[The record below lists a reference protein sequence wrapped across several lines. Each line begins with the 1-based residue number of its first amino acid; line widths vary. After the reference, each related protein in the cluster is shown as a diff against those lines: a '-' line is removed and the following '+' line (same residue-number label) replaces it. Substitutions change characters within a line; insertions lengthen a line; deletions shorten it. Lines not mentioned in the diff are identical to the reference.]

1 MAAATIQLNPMVMD
15 WTGHTHAH
23 KEYPSGFIPLSHESG
38 RGALGHKP
46 SEWTNHLTM
55 GFRREMCTKNI
66 EAKASLITSA
76 TFQLCARLSISK
88 VPERRAE
95 KRRLLV
101 EPVT

>member
-1 MAAATIQLNPMVMD
+1 
-15 WTGHTHAH
+15 
-23 KEYPSGFIPLSHESG
+23 
-38 RGALGHKP
+38 
-46 SEWTNHLTM
+46 M

-88 VPERRAE
+88 VRERRAE

-101 EPVT
+101 VTDPAYSGLRKRARDGSALIASCFRFERRGCEEAAEYEANQTLLEGLYTRTIDVRN